1 MELGILI
8 ENSLGI
14 NWFLRAA
21 SSGRFQLLRLRNL
34 DSRTRLVL
42 RLVLRPSLTH
52 CDHS

>member
-34 DSRTRLVL
+34 DSRLILFFDPV
-42 RLVLRPSLTH
+42 
-52 CDHS
+52 